1 MSQDRYLDKDNWKD
15 ISKNDIFNAAMIYPS
30 DTERP
35 LLFFLPDENDEERGR
50 LSRDRGDFSAQIVN
64 GSRKAREQK
73 IVMTVKPRRVIVIT
87 SDEINQSQD
96 FEYILV
102 APINTIKSFEKTKSW
117 YKNLT
122 EDKHPIF
129 VYCPNENFER
139 YIDVSQ
145 ITTIHKSLLIKKVEK
160 LAPDREELLEDSIL
174 QCLSLGILDEE
185 EINPRYNETG
195 SESKKE

>member
-1 MSQDRYLDKDNWKD
+1 M
-15 ISKNDIFNAAMIYPS
+15 YPS

-35 LLFFLPDENDEERGR
+35 LLFFLPDEDDNEHGR

-64 GSRKAREQK
+64 GNRRAREQK

-87 SDEINQSQD
+87 SDEINQSEE

-102 APINTIKSFEKTKSW
+102 APINTIKSAEKTKDW
-117 YKNLT
+117 YKSLK

-129 VYCPNENFER
+129 VYCPNGRYER

-145 ITTIHKSLLIKKVEK
+145 ITTIH
-160 LAPDREELLEDSIL
+160 
-174 QCLSLGILDEE
+174 
-185 EINPRYNETG
+185 
-195 SESKKE
+195 